1 MYGGKNRET
10 KKPQPYKF
18 EKQVIC
24 WTCTWHKLKKKMCS
38 LMVKMTLNLDSK
50 SDILFLYRPI
60 SIRVNKPLKQIE
72 KIFLMQF

>member
-24 WTCTWHKLKKKMCS
+24 WTCTWHKLKKKN
-38 LMVKMTLNLDSK
+38 VFPHGENDT
-50 SDILFLYRPI
+50 
-60 SIRVNKPLKQIE
+60 
-72 KIFLMQF
+72 